1 MCSTAYYGTN
11 SVRAV
16 ETNTGIYED
25 EEGFSFYEHANS
37 IFVGGGQLLSL

>member
-1 MCSTAYYGTN
+1 MCSIAHYGTN

-16 ETNTGIYED
+16 ETNMGIYE
-25 EEGFSFYEHANS
+25 EKKGFSFYEHANS